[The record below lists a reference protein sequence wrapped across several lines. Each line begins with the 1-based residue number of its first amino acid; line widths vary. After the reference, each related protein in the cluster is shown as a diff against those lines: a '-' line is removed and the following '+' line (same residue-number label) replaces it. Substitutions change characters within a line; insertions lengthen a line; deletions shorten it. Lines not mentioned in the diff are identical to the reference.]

1 MPAQVS
7 MLSLARQSSQLPEG
21 MSEGTALS
29 PMDDANNN
37 SNSNSSNNGNDTTGN
52 AAQKKTR
59 KRVRHFT
66 SNDRAAHRVFERAR
80 REAFRE
86 KLIVRVG

>member
-1 MPAQVS
+1 
-7 MLSLARQSSQLPEG
+7 MLALPEG
-21 MSEGTALS
+21 NECLSLSLS
-29 PMDDANNN
+29 PPDDANGN
-37 SNSNSSNNGNDTTGN
+37 NSNSSNNDTAGDVDNAGNGDGAT
-52 AAQKKTR
+52 AQKKTR

-86 KLIVRVG
+86 KLIVS